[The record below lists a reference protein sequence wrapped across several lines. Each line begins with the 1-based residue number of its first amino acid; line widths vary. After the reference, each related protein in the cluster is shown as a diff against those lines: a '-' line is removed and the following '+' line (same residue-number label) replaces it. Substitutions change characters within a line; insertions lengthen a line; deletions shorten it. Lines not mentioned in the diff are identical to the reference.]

1 MLQRNL
7 PEEVKARR
15 KSEYK
20 DWKNR
25 VRELIKESKR
35 RVDEEF
41 GRKLSQNFSENKKL
55 FWKEVKKARGGEK
68 SGDVKMRGE
77 DGELVGGDSELKE
90 IWKSYFEQLMNNE
103 AEGEAMVTSMGTVA
117 VEVGFPCKGK

>member
-1 MLQRNL
+1 M
-7 PEEVKARR
+7 EARR

-25 VRELIKESKR
+25 VRELIEESKR

-55 FWKEVKKARGGEK
+55 FLKEVKKVRGGEK
-68 SGDVKMRGE
+68 SGDVRMRGE
-77 DGELVGGDSELKE
+77 NGELVGRVSKTVGNTCRVLN
-90 IWKSYFEQLMNNE
+90 QLL
-103 AEGEAMVTSMGTVA
+103 
-117 VEVGFPCKGK
+117 

>member
-1 MLQRNL
+1 M
-7 PEEVKARR
+7 KARR

-25 VRELIKESKR
+25 VRELIEDSKR

-55 FWKEVKKARGGEK
+55 FWKEVKKVRE
-68 SGDVKMRGE
+68 R
-77 DGELVGGDSELKE
+77 
-90 IWKSYFEQLMNNE
+90 Q
-103 AEGEAMVTSMGTVA
+103 
-117 VEVGFPCKGK
+117 

>member
-20 DWKNR
+20 EWKKK
-25 VRELIKESKR
+25 VRELIEESKR

-41 GRKLSQNFSENKKL
+41 GRKLIKISVKTRNFS
-55 FWKEVKKARGGEK
+55 
-68 SGDVKMRGE
+68 
-77 DGELVGGDSELKE
+77 
-90 IWKSYFEQLMNNE
+90 
-103 AEGEAMVTSMGTVA
+103 
-117 VEVGFPCKGK
+117 GKR

>member
-7 PEEVKARR
+7 PEKVKARR

-25 VRELIKESKR
+25 VRELIEESKR

-41 GRKLSQNFSENKKL
+41 GRKLSQYFSENKKR
-55 FWKEVKKARGGEK
+55 FWKEVKKMRGGVRR
-68 SGDVKMRGE
+68 STTVLLPGRC
-77 DGELVGGDSELKE
+77 VGL
-90 IWKSYFEQLMNNE
+90 
-103 AEGEAMVTSMGTVA
+103 
-117 VEVGFPCKGK
+117 